1 MRALLGSESITH
13 FNAKILIII
22 LILMMMMMIMT
33 LYKECANCMVIIS
46 AFLSD
51 GGMF

>member
-1 MRALLGSESITH
+1 MRALLGSESITN
-13 FNAKILIII
+13 FNANILIIT
-22 LILMMMMMIMT
+22 LILMMMMIMT
-33 LYKECANCMVIIS
+33 LYEECANCMVIIS